1 MNDRENEERNR
12 SGTGQ
17 AVDRANNE
25 RPQHLIKS
33 RAAKPAIEL
42 CRRNGFFGMTVASGL
57 VAVGVA
63 VDVIAVQM
71 RVLVDGIVITVGGD
85 IFHGAKGCSQIERA
99 EQDQHEGDAKFQAHP
114 EALPELR
121 CRTE

>member
-1 MNDRENEERNR
+1 MNDRQNEQRNR

-33 RAAKPAIEL
+33 RAAKPAIEFR
-42 CRRNGFFGMTVASGL
+42 RRNGFFGMTVASGL

-71 RVLVDGIVITVGGD
+71 RVLMDALVITVGGD
-85 IFHGAKGCSQIERA
+85 IFHRAKGCSQIERA
-99 EQDQHEGDAKFQAHP
+99 EQDQHESDAKFQAHP
-114 EALPELR
+114 KTLAERR
-121 CRTE
+121 CQTE